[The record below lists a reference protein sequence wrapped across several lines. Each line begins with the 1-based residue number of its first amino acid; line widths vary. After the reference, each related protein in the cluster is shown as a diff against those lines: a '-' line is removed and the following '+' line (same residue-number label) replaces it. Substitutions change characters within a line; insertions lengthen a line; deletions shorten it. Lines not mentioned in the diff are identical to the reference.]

1 MESPSPMTEAMY
13 YLLLAL
19 LRPAHGYLLM
29 QQVSQVSGGR
39 VAMGPGTLYG
49 LLGKLEKAGLIQV
62 QQEDQRRKTYALT
75 PAGLQALR
83 QEYER
88 LRRMVADG
96 EQAEVEML

>member
-49 LLGKLEKAGLIQV
+49 LLGKLEKVGLIQV

-75 PAGLQALR
+75 PAGRQALR

>member
-49 LLGKLEKAGLIQV
+49 LLGKLEKAELIQV

-75 PAGLQALR
+75 PAGRQALR